1 MKWILVLLFFSFITL
16 LLHMILSLVYQRKQ
30 RVADRVHYYLEET
43 GPEGR
48 EKALKPA
55 IKVNVMEQLQKATGN
70 IKRKLLSREKNQRLE
85 QSLRSAGVPL
95 RPEEFIL
102 FQWISIALGGGVL
115 YLLSGSL
122 LLALFGAVAGFL
134 MPKLFISRKQRK
146 RLGKF
151 NDDLPDMITSITGG
165 LRAGFSFP
173 QALKNVADEAQSPL
187 KEEIEI
193 TLKEMQYGSTLE
205 EALNSLKER
214 MPSDDLDLMI
224 QAIIIQRQVGGN
236 LATVLDTIVSTIRER
251 LRIQR
256 DIKTLTAQGRLS
268 GMVIGFMP
276 LILGIL
282 LYLIEPAYI
291 GSLFTHPVGIGL
303 LIGGA
308 ISSIIGFFLIRK
320 IISIEV

>member
-1 MKWILVLLFFSFITL
+1 MKGLLIFLFFCFVSL
-16 LLHMILSLVYQRKQ
+16 LIYMALSLIIRKKQ
-30 RVADRVHYYLEET
+30 SVADRVHYYLDGAEPEEEQ
-43 GPEGR
+43 PI
-48 EKALKPA
+48 KPS
-55 IKVNVMEQLQKATGN
+55 IKINMMNQLQKATGN
-70 IKRKLLSREKNQRLE
+70 IMKKLLSREKNQKLE
-85 QSLRSAGVPL
+85 QSLRSAGVPI

-102 FQWISIALGGGVL
+102 FQWISIALGSGVM

-122 LLALFGAVAGFL
+122 LLALFGAIAGFL
-134 MPKLFISRKQRK
+134 LPKLFISRKQRT
-146 RLGKF
+146 RLRKF
-151 NDDLPDMITSITGG
+151 NDDLPDMITSIIGG

-205 EALNSLKER
+205 EALNGLKER

-224 QAIIIQRQVGGN
+224 QAIVIQRQVGGN
-236 LATVLDTIVSTIRER
+236 LATVLETIISTIRER
-251 LRIQR
+251 MRIQR

-282 LYLIEPAYI
+282 LYLIEPDYI
-291 GSLFTHPVGIGL
+291 GSLFTHPVGIAL
-303 LIGGA
+303 IIGGA
-308 ISSIIGFFLIRK
+308 ISSIIGFFMIRK

>member
-1 MKWILVLLFFSFITL
+1 M
-16 LLHMILSLVYQRKQ
+16 
-30 RVADRVHYYLEET
+30 
-43 GPEGR
+43 
-48 EKALKPA
+48 
-55 IKVNVMEQLQKATGN
+55 
-70 IKRKLLSREKNQRLE
+70 
-85 QSLRSAGVPL
+85 
-95 RPEEFIL
+95 
-102 FQWISIALGGGVL
+102 L